1 MCWLGGIFKKF
12 LNFPGYFTESDLLV
26 FCLGDVPAT
35 NIFNYDKTNLQD
47 DPGCSWMFVRRGRK
61 RVENVTDTSKTLIS
75 VMWYGSAEGECLL
88 PMVVNKTKN
97 LYQSWV
103 QGGMQGTIY
112 DCTKSGWFDQPLIS
126 LLSHFWNF
134 FFFNFHGKSKTK
146 SRKIHIIWRQPS
158 FPF

>member
-1 MCWLGGIFKKF
+1 MSWLGGIFKKF
-12 LNFPGYFTESDLLV
+12 LNFSVYFTESIILSNLLV
-26 FCLGDVPAT
+26 FCLGDVHAT
-35 NIFNYDKTNLQD
+35 DIFNYDKTNLQD
-47 DPGCSWMFVRRGRK
+47 DPGCSWVFVWRGRK
-61 RVENVTDTSKTLIS
+61 GVKNVKDTSKTSIS

-88 PMVVNKTKN
+88 PMVVNKTEN

-112 DCTKSGWFDQPLIS
+112 DCAKSGSFDQPLIS
-126 LLSHFWNF
+126 L
-134 FFFNFHGKSKTK
+134 FHGKSKTK